1 MENKTEIM
9 QHILKIQC
17 IYLLPKYIKLI
28 LRPGEGV
35 GCFFYVCSYKL
46 TQVF

>member
-1 MENKTEIM
+1 MEYKTEIM

-28 LRPGEGV
+28 LGLGEGV
-35 GCFFYVCSYKL
+35 GVFYVRLYKL
-46 TQVF
+46 LQVF